1 MPGGTAK
8 FRERRYSLNSHR
20 ANSANRKALLKRIS
34 HAAFIFAALRIL
46 LLLVAAAA
54 TVPAQDFKSGQD
66 SPVHD
71 SDRLYPLG
79 DKRIPLENDSI
90 LIEFDE
96 TTGALTHFENKRTH
110 WQISARSELAESFEM
125 FVPLPE
131 RDYNPVL
138 GARNRLQSIVKS
150 TDGTKLTMV
159 WDNLESEY
167 AGKLPIR
174 FEATVTLS
182 GYQVAF
188 NGQIENHSQYS
199 VSSVEWPILGDLKSP
214 AQGEPLV
221 REYSSYG
228 NLVRTPLYPDMPD
241 ELGYYGT
248 NFPTIEANNGGYGL
262 VRYVLISAK
271 EQGLYCGTHDTSGRE
286 LVSYV
291 NEIKPGYE
299 SSYLKSVPERDTI
312 DGHAARMVFGAVHFP
327 FLNAGESGA
336 LSTTVF
342 NPYEGDWHHGVDIYR
357 SWKATWFK
365 TPVSPPWVADVNSW
379 QQLQINSSEDDLRT
393 TYRDL
398 PRRAAE
404 AAKNGISAIQL
415 VGWNKGGQDRG
426 NPSFETDPRLGTEEE
441 LRNSIAAI
449 EKMGVHVILFQKYI
463 WADLSADW
471 YKNELHNYAATD
483 PYGIPYQ
490 FRGYEYQTPEQL
502 NGINTR
508 RFAPACVND
517 KRWLDLAAK
526 EFQKTLDLGATGM
539 LYDEVFHHGGA
550 LYCFSSTHGHHSP
563 AALWPGDLQMGDRFR
578 DMVRKQVGESKFLFA
593 GEDPYDLEEQTYS
606 LSYFRISPGNIP
618 AERYASPFRPIMIAI
633 YGFDDR
639 ESINRALKDRYILSY
654 EPFEFKG
661 DLNDFPTTLAY
672 GKKVDAFRK
681 KYREYLW
688 DAEFRDT
695 LEAEV
700 TMDGKPFED
709 YSVFRTS
716 TGKHAVVVVNDGL
729 HPIHVSV
736 KMDGEQRYVEATP
749 ETPQAK
755 LSNGSIAVEARSA
768 AVLMQE

>member
-1 MPGGTAK
+1 
-8 FRERRYSLNSHR
+8 LNSYR
-20 ANSANRKALLKRIS
+20 ANFANCAKLLKRMS
-34 HAAFIFAALRIL
+34 HAACSFAVLRIL

-54 TVPAQDFKSGQD
+54 TIPAQDFKSGQD

-71 SDRLYPLG
+71 SDRLYSLG
-79 DKRIPLENDSI
+79 NKRISLENDST

-96 TTGALTHFENKRTH
+96 TTGALTRFENKRTH
-110 WQISARSELAESFEM
+110 WKISSRSELAESFEM
-125 FVPLPE
+125 FVPLPG

-150 TDGTKLTMV
+150 TDGKKLTLI

-167 AGKLPIR
+167 ADKLPIR

-182 GYQVAF
+182 GSQVTF
-188 NGQIENHSQYS
+188 NGQIENHTQYTL
-199 VSSVEWPILGDLKSP
+199 SSVEWPILGDLKPP

-221 REYSSYG
+221 REYPSYG
-228 NLVRTPLYPDMPD
+228 NLVRTQLYPNMPD

-262 VRYVLISAK
+262 VRYVLISA
-271 EQGLYCGTHDTSGRE
+271 EGQGLYVGTHETSGRD

-291 NEIKPGYE
+291 SEIKPGYE
-299 SSYLKSVPERDTI
+299 TSYQKRVPEQDTI
-312 DGHAARMVFGAVHFP
+312 DGHPARMVFGAVHFP
-327 FLNAGESGA
+327 FLNPGESGS
-336 LSTTVF
+336 LSTTVL
-342 NPYEGDWHHGVDIYR
+342 NPYEGDWHHGVDIYK

-365 TPVSPPWVADVNSW
+365 DPTSPPWVADINSW

-393 TYRDL
+393 PYRDL
-398 PRRAAE
+398 PRRATE
-404 AAKNGISAIQL
+404 AAENGVSAIQL
-415 VGWNKGGQDRG
+415 VGWNDGGQDRE
-426 NPSFETDPRLGTEEE
+426 NPSFETDPRLGTAEE

-463 WADLSADW
+463 WADITTDW

-517 KRWLDLAAK
+517 KKWLDLAAK
-526 EFQKTLDLGATGM
+526 EFQRTLDLGATGM
-539 LYDEVFHHGGA
+539 LYDEVFHHGGVF
-550 LYCFSSTHGHHSP
+550 YCFSSTHGHHSP
-563 AALWPGDLQMGDRFR
+563 ASLWPGDLQMGDRFR
-578 DMVRKQVGESKFLFA
+578 DMVRKQVGESNFLFA

-618 AERYASPFRPIMIAI
+618 AERYASPFRPMMIAI

-654 EPFEFKG
+654 EPFQFKG
-661 DLNDFPTTLAY
+661 DLNDFPSTLAY

-700 TMDGKPFED
+700 TMDGKPFGD
-709 YSVFRTS
+709 YSVFRTP
-716 TGKHAVVVVNDGL
+716 TGKHAVVIVNDGL
-729 HPIHVSV
+729 RPIQVLV
-736 KMDGEQRYVEATP
+736 KMDGKQGYVEATP
-749 ETPQAK
+749 EAQEAK
-755 LSNGSIAVEARSA
+755 MSNGSVTIEARSA